1 MYTCEKCGIEF
12 PADYAFCTDC
22 GEANPIAN
30 SDDTS
35 AQAKSVPG
43 SIGRLDDLNPIEISV
58 GEYRAPSDDTSTP
71 KKSVKSTA
79 KAAPRE
85 PEPLVTF
92 HSDDEQIKTLE
103 AKLEALQAERVKL
116 EADLTERQ
124 DFLESLEKWEHKNSS
139 SFLFK
144 VFTKMKLNLSE
155 AAELLQR
162 YTSIVNNLVL
172 PNPGV
177 MHSLR
182 KRFHKTLL
190 WSYTVVPAI
199 ALLFIN
205 LPAIMGRITATPVLE
220 KFIRANL
227 YFSTTTIVLWA
238 LFALFLLT
246 WNALISYYRG
256 WSRFQATVDR
266 TVFDLENV
274 ANGAAHVRGEEA
286 RLKSLYPQVKEWL
299 EIMGRSL
306 NRPWIVKPE
315 WYQSTDGSMKRDS
328 LPNSLRIA
336 QAVEDDSP
344 SMLAMQR
351 YAAESFMAKGWRAR
365 VFAEQIDIIREAK
378 GLPKE
383 RLSVEQLDQDI
394 TYSPSGPRAI
404 VASLIG
410 DEKILESVARKQ
422 IQPLAVEIQR
432 ETSGNTRPDIRE
444 IPTEKPK
451 NILGGSAQG
460 DQALK
465 PWDDFLSLSIGGE
478 GKPTVPLSLASFS
491 DDGQRNNQHSR
502 AKSFFITPARL
513 QDLTGVPS
521 SQSRSYSESERMPM
535 DIVVRLDLVGPVQNS
550 ELSILDGAE
559 KERISSKS
567 EVEKDI
573 KKKFTE
579 RPKGI

>member
-1 MYTCEKCGIEF
+1 MYTCEICGNEF

-22 GEANPIAN
+22 GGANPNVN
-30 SDDTS
+30 SDQDT
-35 AQAKSVPG
+35 ARREDIPG
-43 SIGRLDDLNPIEISV
+43 SIGRLDSLDPIEISV
-58 GEYRAPSDDTSTP
+58 GEYVAPSYETAAP
-71 KKSVKSTA
+71 KKPIKANA
-79 KAAPRE
+79 KAAPKE

-92 HSDDEQIKTLE
+92 HSDEEQIKTLE
-103 AKLEALQAERVKL
+103 AKLEALQTERAKL
-116 EADLTERQ
+116 EADLTERE

-144 VFTKMKLNLSE
+144 VFKKMKFNLSE

-162 YTSIVNNLVL
+162 YSSIVDNLVI

-182 KRFHKTLL
+182 KKFHKKLL
-190 WSYTVVPAI
+190 WSYTAVLAI
-199 ALLFIN
+199 AILFIYVPVKFSNTALGN
-205 LPAIMGRITATPVLE
+205 LLLMGDLFRLNVRTVL
-220 KFIRANL
+220 L
-227 YFSTTTIVLWA
+227 A
-238 LFALFLLT
+238 LLVIFLLT
-246 WNALISYYRG
+246 VNALISYYRG
-256 WSRFQATVDR
+256 WSRFQATVNR

-274 ANGAAHVRGEEA
+274 ASGAAHVRGEEA

-315 WYQSTDGSMKRDS
+315 WYQSTDGSMTRDL

-383 RLSVEQLDQDI
+383 RLSVDQLDQDI

-444 IPTEKPK
+444 LLTEKPK
-451 NILGGSAQG
+451 SVLGGSAQG

-478 GKPTVPLSLASFS
+478 GKPTVPLSLAAFS
-491 DDGQRNNQHSR
+491 DEGQRNNQHSR
-502 AKSFFITPARL
+502 AKSFFITPSRL

-521 SQSRSYSESERMPM
+521 SQSRTYSESERMPM
-535 DIVVRLDLVGPVQNS
+535 DIVVRLDLVGPVQNG

-567 EVEKDI
+567 QVEDELR
-573 KKKFTE
+573 KKFTE